1 MAIKARSIIQR
12 VVETLQDPTSIRWPL
27 PELVRYMNDGQR
39 EIKLHRPDSF
49 RKTGEIKLKAG
60 SRQDL
65 PAGNAAS
72 GTAGTAGYIAAV
84 PAADKLIEIWHNKNP
99 PGSGNGGYDLAKTG
113 RAVQLVDRRILD
125 DQTPGW
131 HGLPLVKEVL
141 HYTYDPRVPTEFF
154 VFPPVSADHILIGAY
169 SVNPTDVD
177 EPANGSL
184 FTAIPDTTMLALIDS
199 LTNCLQDYILYRA
212 YTKDS
217 EYAGNGTRAQAH
229 YNSFANALGLELKG
243 TLGSMPS
250 TLRRNMI
257 AGGSQS
263 MQETVK

>member
-1 MAIKARSIIQR
+1 MPIAAQSIIR
-12 VVETLQDPTSIRWPL
+12 RAVETLQDPTSIRWPVE
-27 PELVRYMNDGQR
+27 ELVRYLNDGQR
-39 EIKLHRPDSF
+39 EIKLHRPDTV
-49 RKTGEIKLKAG
+49 RQTGDIALEAG
-60 SRQDL
+60 SRQTL
-65 PAGNAAS
+65 PAN
-72 GTAGTAGYIAAV
+72 
-84 PAADKLIEIWHNKNP
+84 ADKLIEIWHNKA
-99 PGSGNGGYDLAKTG
+99 SK
-113 RAVQLVDRRILD
+113 RAVQMVDRRILD

-131 HGLPLVKEVL
+131 HSLTGVTEIL

-154 VFPPVSADHILIGAY
+154 VYPPAGTGVVLVGAY
-169 SVNPTDVD
+169 SVNPTDIA

-184 FTAIPDTTMLALIDS
+184 YTAVTGNIAVIDALA
-199 LTNCLQDYILYRA
+199 NCLQDYILYRA

-263 MQETVK
+263 MQDTVK